1 MAPKGHDFFKFF
13 MFDLNH
19 DFYCLI

>member
-1 MAPKGHDFFKFF
+1 

-19 DFYCLI
+19 DFYCLIKITDLHHMI